1 MAGDGVQGRAA
12 APPRAVRA
20 AESAASCRPPAASAL
35 LSSWWH
41 PGPELSREFV
51 AQATERDFPLVPAT
65 AQRSETDL
73 LKRREE
79 SEVQQ
84 LPVWLEAEEKEE
96 EEELGAYFLYSF
108 DKGLRGGRGS
118 RASYLRLK
126 TRKRVQTNEAK
137 SKRRRGSPT

>member
-1 MAGDGVQGRAA
+1 LPACKMAGDGVQGRAA

-108 DKGLRGGRGS
+108 DKGLGGGVGPGLLF
-118 RASYLRLK
+118 AIK
-126 TRKRVQTNEAK
+126 NTQAGAN
-137 SKRRRGSPT
+137 